1 MRRTRRHRRS
11 LRTRLAALT
20 ATAALLATGGA
31 LVASTAQ
38 GTTTSAGERTASAA
52 EVVGRHWLD
61 ERTVDLTVRS
71 PAVDADVPV
80 RVLLPDS
87 YAGAPDRER
96 PVLYLLHGAH
106 DDHTSWTRET
116 DVEEFLADKEVITVM
131 PSAGPTGIPT
141 DWWNFGRRGADYETF
156 QLDEVTGLL
165 REEFHAGPA
174 RAVAGVS
181 TGGYGALAFAARRP
195 GTFAAAASYSG
206 ILDTT
211 ATGMRTVV
219 GAIVAREGQLPA
231 ALWGSAVLQQAN
243 WSAHNPYRL
252 ADRLRGTHLYVSQ
265 GSGLP
270 SDDFGNLEGA
280 VLEGTLWSQARK
292 FVDRLDDL
300 GVPVRSHL
308 YRGGTHAWT
317 AWRAEFETSWPTLA
331 TGLGLDPAR

>member
-11 LRTRLAALT
+11 LRTRLAMLT

-38 GTTTSAGERTASAA
+38 GTTTSAREDAAAA
-52 EVVGRHWLD
+52 EIVDRRWLD

-71 PAVDADVPV
+71 PAVGADVPV

-87 YAGAPDRER
+87 YAEAPGRER

-141 DWWNFGRRGADYETF
+141 DWWNFGRGGADYETF
-156 QLDEVTGLL
+156 QIDEVMELL
-165 REEFHAGPA
+165 RAEFHAGPA

-195 GTFAAAASYSG
+195 SAFAAAASYSG

-231 ALWGSAVLQQAN
+231 ALWGGAVLQWAN

-252 ADRLRGTHLYVSQ
+252 ADRLHGTHLYVSQ

-292 FVDRLDDL
+292 FVARLDAL
-300 GVPVRSHL
+300 GVPARSHL
-308 YRGGTHAWT
+308 YRGGTHAWS
-317 AWRAEFETSWPTLA
+317 AWRTEFETSWPTLA
-331 TGLGLDPAR
+331 SGLGLNPAR

>member
-1 MRRTRRHRRS
+1 M
-11 LRTRLAALT
+11 
-20 ATAALLATGGA
+20 
-31 LVASTAQ
+31 
-38 GTTTSAGERTASAA
+38 
-52 EVVGRHWLD
+52 
-61 ERTVDLTVRS
+61 
-71 PAVDADVPV
+71 
-80 RVLLPDS
+80 
-87 YAGAPDRER
+87 
-96 PVLYLLHGAH
+96 
-106 DDHTSWTRET
+106 
-116 DVEEFLADKEVITVM
+116 
-131 PSAGPTGIPT
+131 
-141 DWWNFGRRGADYETF
+141 
-156 QLDEVTGLL
+156 
-165 REEFHAGPA
+165 
-174 RAVAGVS
+174 S
-181 TGGYGALAFAARRP
+181 TGGYGALAIAARRP

-219 GAIVAREGQLPA
+219 GAIVAREGQLLGRPVGQRRPA
-231 ALWGSAVLQQAN
+231 AGQLVGPQ
-243 WSAHNPYRL
+243 PYRL